1 MKERNLDS
9 SISSGEHGGFKK
21 FLQKDLT
28 PYLVFLIPLA
38 FLCLFLF
45 WPLATT
51 LLRAFMKS
59 GNKFDLGA
67 LGVSGFE
74 KFFTSALYQRSLRNS
89 FIVGISVTSCSL
101 LIGVPMGYFVARVK
115 IPGKSLLLSLGIL
128 PVIMPSF
135 IGAFSWIILLGR
147 QGVLRYFINIV
158 LTPLGLELP
167 PIYGMFGMIFCMSL
181 TYYPFVFLL
190 SHGAFSSANALLED
204 AGMLM
209 GASRWRVLRTIT
221 FPLVIPSIGA
231 AALLVFIRS
240 IGNFGIPAIIG
251 GDQYVLPTLIY
262 FRVNG
267 FWDLNGASSIAV
279 VNVLITGAV
288 LWFQK
293 YVVSRREY
301 ETISASHVEI
311 QQHKHPVLRVIAFLY
326 CLVVL
331 LVSLAPQIV
340 IIVMAFFEKWQGLLP
355 EGFTLANFNKIPKNS
370 PKELLNSLYLSTLA
384 TLLTAILGSIIAYIT
399 ERRKPKGAGILDMA
413 VMAPFILPGTV
424 VSVALLSAF
433 SGRSAIP
440 LGGTYTIIIIA
451 YMVRRTPYVY
461 RSVAASLTQLNPSL
475 EEAST
480 IAGAHWIYTFRRVSV
495 PLILPGII
503 SGSILT
509 FSTLL
514 QELSTTILLY
524 GARTRTVPIQIY
536 GAVADGK
543 MGEASALSVILLI
556 VVFAIVYTT
565 NKSKGRDL
573 SAGLKM

>member
-9 SISSGEHGGFKK
+9 SISRGQGRGFRK

-28 PYLVFLIPLA
+28 PYLVFLIPMA
-38 FLCLFLF
+38 FLCVFLF
-45 WPLATT
+45 WPLVTT

-59 GNKFDLGA
+59 GNKFDIGA

-74 KFFTSALYQRSLRNS
+74 KFFTSALYQRSLKNS
-89 FIVGISVTSCSL
+89 FIVGISVTVCSL
-101 LIGVPMGYFVARVK
+101 LIGVPMGYFVARVR

-147 QGVLRYFINIV
+147 QGVLRYFINIA
-158 LTPLGLELP
+158 LAPLGMELP

-209 GASRWRVLRTIT
+209 GAGRWRVLRTIT

-311 QQHKHPVLRVIAFLY
+311 QQHKNPILRVIAFLY
-326 CLVVL
+326 CLAML
-331 LVSLAPQIV
+331 LISLAPQIV
-340 IIVMAFFEKWQGLLP
+340 IIVMSFFEKWQGLLP
-355 EGFTLANFNKIPKNS
+355 EGLTLANYSKIPKNS
-370 PKELLNSLYLSTLA
+370 PKELLNSLYLASIA
-384 TLLTAILGSIIAYIT
+384 TLLTAVLGSIIAYIT
-399 ERRKPKGAGILDMA
+399 ERRRPKGAGILDMA

-556 VVFAIVYTT
+556 VVFVIVYAT
-565 NKSKGRDL
+565 NKTKGRDL

>member
-1 MKERNLDS
+1 MKDRNLDS
-9 SISSGEHGGFKK
+9 SISSTEHGGFKK

-28 PYLVFLIPLA
+28 PYLVFLIPMA
-38 FLCLFLF
+38 FLCVFLF
-45 WPLATT
+45 WPLVTT

-89 FIVGISVTSCSL
+89 FIVGISVTLCSL
-101 LIGVPMGYFVARVK
+101 FIGVPMGYFVARVK

-147 QGVLRYFINIV
+147 QGVLRHFINIV
-158 LTPLGLELP
+158 LVPLGLELP

-209 GASRWRVLRTIT
+209 GAGRWRVLRTIT

-311 QQHKHPVLRVIAFLY
+311 QQHKHPVLRVVAFLY

-340 IIVMAFFEKWQGLLP
+340 IIVMSFFEKWQGLLP
-355 EGFTLANFNKIPKNS
+355 EGFTLANFSKIPKNS
-370 PKELLNSLYLSTLA
+370 PKELLNSLYLSTIA

-543 MGEASALSVILLI
+543 MGEASALSVLLLI
-556 VVFAIVYTT
+556 VVFAIVYAT

>member
-1 MKERNLDS
+1 MKGRRLHDS
-9 SISSGEHGGFKK
+9 IKAGEGKGFAR

-28 PYLVFLIPLA
+28 PYLVFLIPMA

-45 WPLATT
+45 WPLVTT
-51 LLRAFMKS
+51 FLRAFMRS
-59 GNKFDLGA
+59 GNKFNLES
-67 LGVSGFE
+67 LSLSGFE
-74 KFFTSALYQRSLRNS
+74 KFFTSSLYQKSLRNS
-89 FIVGISVTSCSL
+89 FIVGIAVTGFSM

-115 IPGKSLLLSLGIL
+115 LPGKSLMLSLGIL

-147 QGVLRYFINIV
+147 QGFVRHYINT
-158 LTPLGLELP
+158 LLGPLGIEMP
-167 PIYGMFGMIFCMSL
+167 PIYGMFGMIFCMTL

-209 GASRWRVLRTIT
+209 GASRWRILRTIT
-221 FPLVIPSIGA
+221 FPLVIPSLGA
-231 AALLVFIRS
+231 AALLVFIRA

-251 GDQYVLPTLIY
+251 ADQYVLPTLIY

-279 VNVLITGAV
+279 VNVLITGFV

-311 QQHKHPVLRVIAFLY
+311 KQHSHPAMRLIAGIY
-326 CLVVL
+326 CLVIL

-340 IIVMAFFEKWQGLLP
+340 IIVMSFFEKWQGLLP
-355 EGFTLANFNKIPKNS
+355 EGFTFANYSQIPQKS
-370 PKELLNSLYLSTLA
+370 SRELLNSLYLSTLA
-384 TLLTAILGSIIAYIT
+384 TILTAVLGSIIAYIT
-399 ERRKPKGAGILDMA
+399 ERRKPVGSGLLDMA

-424 VSVALLSAF
+424 VSVALISAF
-433 SGRSAIP
+433 SAKSFLP
-440 LGGTYTIIIIA
+440 LNGTFAIIIIA

-480 IAGAHWIYTFRRVSV
+480 IAGAHWLYTFRRVSV

-524 GARTRTVPIQIY
+524 GSNTRTVPIQIY
-536 GAVADGK
+536 GSVADGK
-543 MGEASALSVILLI
+543 LGEASALSVILLL
-556 VVFAIVYTT
+556 VVFFIVYAT

-573 SAGLKM
+573 SSGLKM

>member
-1 MKERNLDS
+1 M
-9 SISSGEHGGFKK
+9 
-21 FLQKDLT
+21 LQKDLT
-28 PYLVFLIPLA
+28 PYLVFAIPMA

-51 LLRAFMKS
+51 FLRAFMRS
-59 GNKFDLGA
+59 GNKFNLGK
-67 LGVSGFE
+67 LGFTGFE
-74 KFFTSALYQRSLRNS
+74 KFISSSLYRRSLLNS
-89 FIVGISVTSCSL
+89 FIVGISVTGFSL
-101 LIGVPMGYFVARVK
+101 IIGVPMGYFVARVK
-115 IPGKSLLLSLGIL
+115 IPGKSLMLSLGIL

-147 QGVLRYFINIV
+147 QGVVRHFLNAA
-158 LTPLGLELP
+158 LAPLGLELP
-167 PIYGMFGMIFCMSL
+167 TIYGMFGMIFVMTL

-204 AGMLM
+204 AGTLM
-209 GASRWRVLRTIT
+209 GADRWRVLRTIT

-231 AALLVFIRS
+231 AALLVFIRA

-279 VNVLITGAV
+279 VNVVITGAV
-288 LWFQK
+288 LWYQK
-293 YVVSRREY
+293 YIVSRREY

-311 QQHKHPVLRVIAFLY
+311 RQHEHPAMRIIAALY
-326 CLVVL
+326 CFIVL

-340 IIVMAFFEKWQGLLP
+340 IVVMAFFEKWQGLFP
-355 EGFTLANFNKIPKNS
+355 EGFTLANFSRIPKNS
-370 PKELLNSLYLSTLA
+370 SSEFLNSLLLSTLA
-384 TLLTAILGSIIAYIT
+384 TLLTAILGSIVAYIT
-399 ERRKPKGAGILDMA
+399 ERRRPKGAALLDMA

-433 SGRSAIP
+433 SGKSIIP

-524 GARTRTVPIQIY
+524 GAKTRTVPIQIY

-543 MGEASALSVILLI
+543 LGEASALSVILLV
-556 VVFAIVYTT
+556 VVFAVVYAT
-565 NKSKGRDL
+565 NRLQGRDL
-573 SAGLKM
+573 SSGFKM